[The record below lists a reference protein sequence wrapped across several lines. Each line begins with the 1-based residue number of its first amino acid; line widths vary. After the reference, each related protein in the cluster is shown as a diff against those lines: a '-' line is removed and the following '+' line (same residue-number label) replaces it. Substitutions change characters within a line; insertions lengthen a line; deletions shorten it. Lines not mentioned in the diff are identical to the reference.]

1 MDIDTLLDLFAH
13 MEWADARVWDTAMRS
28 DAACVDE
35 TLCWLLLHPLSA
47 QQAFLDAW
55 SGQPVAFR
63 TEYEGVRIADELEAV
78 RAYYPRGRA
87 FLESLTSEEL
97 ATPMVLPWAQWAEQ
111 YIGRPPASTALGE
124 TIIRYWR
131 TPSIT
136 GHKPT
141 LGCARSGPNRRSST
155 TSRGCGWN
163 ARRPSGRRSR
173 LCERSR
179 MT

>member
-124 TIIRYWR
+124 TIIQVLAHAVHHRAQANAR
-131 TPSIT
+131 LR
-136 GHKPT
+136 T
-141 LGCARSGPNRRSST
+141 LGAEPPVVDYIA
-155 TSRGCGWN
+155 WLWLE
-163 ARRPSGRRSR
+163 RPAAIWPAI
-173 LCERSR
+173 
-179 MT
+179 TVV